1 MRTCNRRNGIV
12 VAVAA
17 ALATLASATALAAAN
32 SGTSDDAAATAVQTQ
47 DTGRALVILNGDPL
61 STYVKTKPQQG
72 KKIDFASN
80 TTKSYRAQLSA
91 LRNQYKQW
99 LQATYPQAKIT
110 GNFDI
115 SLNAVAVQLN
125 GAPLAGIAASPLVKQ
140 AQFEGVYHP
149 LNTVPDL
156 GLIRAPAA
164 WATGGGAAN
173 ARAGGKGAIGE

>member
-125 GAPLAGIAASPLVKQ
+125 GAPLAGIAASPLSRPRTKSVPCSPRFGRRI
-140 AQFEGVYHP
+140 AAAPDSRIALFTAAGVM
-149 LNTVPDL
+149 N
-156 GLIRAPAA
+156 AA
-164 WATGGGAAN
+164 EPCGGRG
-173 ARAGGKGAIGE
+173 